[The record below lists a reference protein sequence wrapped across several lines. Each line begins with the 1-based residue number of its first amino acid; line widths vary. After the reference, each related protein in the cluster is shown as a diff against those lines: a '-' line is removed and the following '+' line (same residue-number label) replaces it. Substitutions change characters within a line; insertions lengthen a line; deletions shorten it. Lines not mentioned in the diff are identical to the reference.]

1 MSRAVVSRRYATA
14 TPACSSELFMPCSIR
29 SANVTNRPIRR
40 PSVAL
45 FPLLAPSLS
54 APTYRPADGPHT
66 RASGLIEDGTWDHPQ
81 RRTPGR
87 ATRRRGKGRLSLSP
101 EKSRRYARRSGRS
114 TCDPSHDPLARRV
127 GRASCAQLY
136 GALVGAV
143 RGRSRECGNGTPFLI
158 LNANGVQKNGA
169 RGRRPPARRPQPS
182 ASGGL

>member
-14 TPACSSELFMPCSIR
+14 TPACSWELFMPCSIR
-29 SANVTNRPIRR
+29 SANVINRPIRR

-81 RRTPGR
+81 RRAPSR
-87 ATRRRGKGRLSLSP
+87 ATRRRGKGRLSLTTRPSLILWLGGS
-101 EKSRRYARRSGRS
+101 EGRGA
-114 TCDPSHDPLARRV
+114 P
-127 GRASCAQLY
+127 CAPLY

-143 RGRSRECGNGTPFLI
+143 RGR
-158 LNANGVQKNGA
+158 
-169 RGRRPPARRPQPS
+169 
-182 ASGGL
+182 